1 MFSKKMMSTNP
12 LKNTAVQCTSLG
24 KCYQIYE
31 SPKARLKQA
40 VWRGRRR
47 YYKEFWALRDVS
59 FEVRRGESFGII
71 GHNGSGKSTLLQLI
85 CGTLT
90 PTEGIIKT
98 NGRIAALLELGSGF
112 NPEFTGLENVYL
124 NASMLGL
131 SKEETEERL
140 DDILAFADIGDFVMQ
155 PVKTYSSGM
164 ALRLAFA
171 VVAHTNADILIV
183 DEALSVGDAF
193 FTQKCMRFISRFR
206 QDHCLLFVSHDSS
219 AITSLCE
226 SAIMLKQGRTIAL
239 DTSKKIIELYTKEIY
254 STFQDVEQSEKES
267 NDSKPYTGEA
277 KETQSIEPA
286 DWIDYRT
293 QLINNSSTPNLF
305 TITRFEEELS
315 NAESFG
321 SGRAIIKDV
330 TLVDVAT
337 QKRIVT
343 GLGGERIRLRV
354 DALSLD
360 TIDNPVVG
368 FLLKNDKGLILLG
381 DNTLN
386 QRTEPKGSAYGILP
400 KGTQYY
406 AEFEFTL
413 PLLPSGK
420 YSFTISLAEGS
431 QEVHS
436 QLQWMND
443 ALLLESLNSCISA
456 GLAGVPM
463 HRIVLESV
471 NNGEGQ

>member
-1 MFSKKMMSTNP
+1 MTTNP
-12 LKNTAVQCTSLG
+12 FENTAVQCTSLG

-40 VWRGRRR
+40 IWRGRRR
-47 YYKEFWALRDVS
+47 YYREFWALRDVS
-59 FEVRRGESFGII
+59 FEVKRGESFGII

-171 VVAHTNADILIV
+171 VVAHINADILIV

-206 QDHCLLFVSHDSS
+206 QDHCLLFVSHDAN
-219 AITSLCE
+219 AITTLCE
-226 SAIMLKQGRTIAL
+226 RATMLKQGKSVAL

-254 STFQDVEQSEKES
+254 STFQNVEQAQKYS
-267 NDSKPYTGEA
+267 NDPEPHTGQA
-277 KETQSIEPA
+277 KEAQTIEPA

-293 QLINNSSTPNLF
+293 ELINNSSSPNLF
-305 TITRFEEELS
+305 TITRFEKGLGDS
-315 NAESFG
+315 ESFG
-321 SGRAIIKDV
+321 SGRAIIENV
-330 TLVDVAT
+330 TLLDVAS
-337 QKRIVT
+337 QKRIVA

-360 TIDNPVVG
+360 TITNPVVG
-368 FLLKNDKGLILLG
+368 FLLKNEKGLTLLG

-386 QRTEPKGSAYGILP
+386 QRTEPRADSYRTLEKGGR
-400 KGTQYY
+400 YY

-413 PLLPSGK
+413 PLLPTGK

-443 ALLLESLNSCISA
+443 ALLLESLNNCVSA

-463 HRIVLESV
+463 HKIVLELAKSDD
-471 NNGEGQ
+471 EQ